1 MVIRWSKGGKVS
13 EGVIQIKGNLADFP
27 YSVEKKKN
35 TGVFKVNAKIVDGV
49 LNYAP
54 DMVNRN
60 TRKPAWP
67 IIEKIQG
74 EFRMDGSLLSIH
86 ADKASTNNVGLKDVD
101 VVIPNVL
108 ADNPVLNVDGKANGT
123 LQNFVGFVNATP
135 VIDWI
140 GHLTDETT
148 ATGNA
153 DLLLEMQLP
162 LEKMESPS
170 SRAL

>member
-1 MVIRWSKGGKVS
+1 M
-13 EGVIQIKGNLADFP
+13 P
-27 YSVEKKKN
+27 
-35 TGVFKVNAKIVDGV
+35 T
-49 LNYAP
+49 
-54 DMVNRN
+54 
-60 TRKPAWP
+60 
-67 IIEKIQG
+67 
-74 EFRMDGSLLSIH
+74 
-86 ADKASTNNVGLKDVD
+86 KASTNNVGLKDVD

-162 LEKMESPS
+162 LEKMEKSVVKGTLKFGGNDIVLFRELPTIAKTQGRCIFRKRDLRLKKS
-170 SRAL
+170 VPISCMNPLR

>member
-1 MVIRWSKGGKVS
+1 MNFVWM
-13 EGVIQIKGNLADFP
+13 AACFP
-27 YSVEKKKN
+27 FMP
-35 TGVFKVNAKIVDGV
+35 T
-49 LNYAP
+49 
-54 DMVNRN
+54 
-60 TRKPAWP
+60 
-67 IIEKIQG
+67 
-74 EFRMDGSLLSIH
+74 
-86 ADKASTNNVGLKDVD
+86 KASTNNVGLKGVD

>member
-1 MVIRWSKGGKVS
+1 M
-13 EGVIQIKGNLADFP
+13 P
-27 YSVEKKKN
+27 
-35 TGVFKVNAKIVDGV
+35 
-49 LNYAP
+49 
-54 DMVNRN
+54 
-60 TRKPAWP
+60 
-67 IIEKIQG
+67 
-74 EFRMDGSLLSIH
+74 
-86 ADKASTNNVGLKDVD
+86 DKALTNNVGLKDVD

-123 LQNFVGFVNATP
+123 LQNFVGFVNVTP

-162 LEKMESPS
+162 LEKMEKSVVKGTLKFGGNDIVLFRELPVIAKTQGQLYFS
-170 SRAL
+170 EKGFALEKIRANFLHESRFHKRWDPVEWTLPCPC